1 MRWIDAPIWVK
12 TGRFIKWARVFRNYT
27 QGELAMKS
35 GIELKLL
42 RKIEKGAYRDITIEQ
57 AYRVALTL
65 GCEVEEIIP
74 LLTPRHMHKKYVLA

>member
-1 MRWIDAPIWVK
+1 
-12 TGRFIKWARVFRNYT
+12 
-27 QGELAMKS
+27 MKS